1 MHGTL
6 LVVDDEPGM
15 RESLVEHFRARGFR
29 TLAAAT
35 GREAL
40 AHMAAKLVDVVL
52 LDQRLPDMPGLDVL
66 RSLRARDDDTEV
78 VMVTAFADVETAV
91 GAMKAGAT
99 DFILKPFD
107 LGDLA
112 RVVTR
117 AAERSRLRRE
127 IEARRRSETG
137 IEIVGSS
144 PSIDGLRRLIAR
156 VGAADRTTVL
166 VVGETGTG
174 KELVVDKLHRHS
186 PRAERPL
193 VKVNCGAF
201 PESLLEAELFGHE
214 RGAFTGAAARRRGLV
229 ELATG
234 GTLLLDEVAEM
245 PLPIQPALL
254 RVLDGAPFRR
264 VGGEQEI
271 QTDVRFVAATNRE
284 LAAEVRAGRFRED
297 LYHRLAV
304 VTIDVPPLREHKEDI
319 DSLATHFLCEF
330 SRRLGRTVTL
340 STKAREA
347 LLAYRWPGNVR
358 ELRNILERAAILAED
373 ECIDIADLPSEV
385 LASGD
390 LRADQGPDVLEAAKH
405 RHILD
410 VLAACGGNR
419 AEAARRLGISRST
432 LKEHL
437 RRYRVEEHEPRDDT
451 NPLARGQPGRGGS
464 GR

>member
-6 LVVDDEPGM
+6 LIVDDEPGM
-15 RESLVEHFRARGFR
+15 RESLVEHFSARGFR
-29 TLAAAT
+29 VLAAAT
-35 GREAL
+35 GGEAL
-40 AHMAAKLVDVVL
+40 AHTAATLVDVVL
-52 LDQRLPDMPGLDVL
+52 LDQRLPDMQGLDVL

-78 VMVTAFADVETAV
+78 IIVTAFAEVETAV
-91 GAMKAGAT
+91 AAMKAGAT

-117 AAERSRLRRE
+117 AAERRRLSRE
-127 IEARRRSETG
+127 IEASRRGGPG

-144 PSIDGLRRLIAR
+144 RAIESLRRLIAR

-174 KELVVDKLHRHS
+174 KELVVDSLHRHS
-186 PRAERPL
+186 LRADRPL

-214 RGAFTGAAARRRGLV
+214 RGAFTGAAARRRGLL
-229 ELATG
+229 ELAAG
-234 GTLLLDEVAEM
+234 GTLLLDEIAEM
-245 PLPIQPALL
+245 PLAIQPALL
-254 RVLDGAPFRR
+254 RTLDGASFRR

-271 QTDVRFVAATNRE
+271 RTDVRFVAATNRE

-304 VTIDVPPLREHKEDI
+304 VTIAVPPLRDRREDI
-319 DSLATHFLCEF
+319 DSLAAHFLRDF
-330 SRRLGRTVTL
+330 SRRLGRPVAL
-340 STKAREA
+340 SRSAQDA
-347 LLAYRWPGNVR
+347 LRAYRWPGNVR
-358 ELRNILERAAILAED
+358 ELRNVLERAAILSED
-373 ECIDIADLPSEV
+373 DLIEAADLPTEV
-385 LASGD
+385 TFSGEAA
-390 LRADQGPDVLEAAKH
+390 ADGGPETLDAAKH

-410 VLAACGGNR
+410 TLAACDGNR

-437 RRYRVEEHEPRDDT
+437 RRYGDTGRDSRQEP
-451 NPLARGQPGRGGS
+451 PA
-464 GR
+464 